1 MAKTDSPYVYAI
13 LLQNEHILSEAE
25 AEEGKCIR
33 SLSESRT
40 GDGDRDS
47 VITATHSLD
56 LMVKRVPLPRK

>member
-47 VITATHSLD
+47 VIATHSLD